1 MTDSIRVLAL
11 DHFFDQDLRAL
22 EAHPR
27 LDVRRFPYQRLRGP
41 AMRMMG
47 ADVASGL
54 QAFARPELA
63 PARRRYAAWLADEV
77 RRLYLERSFDVIVL
91 PTDTLFYV
99 RSLPDAAHALGI
111 PVVVVQKETT
121 ISAAT
126 MESHSA
132 LMRATAPFAADLMTV
147 CSERHREFWLRTGA
161 VGELLVVTGQPR
173 FDIYAAPRL
182 REQRRRQRVLF
193 LTYQLD
199 AYVPGAG
206 SGKGWRT
213 WEPLRGA
220 IETVLLDAV
229 RTGSCE
235 VVVKCH
241 PQQDQRS
248 EAARLSRRAG
258 AMWNRG
264 VSVAPIDA
272 DTRELIVAADVV
284 VGFQTTAL
292 YEAVAARRSV
302 VYAAWGEAYER
313 FREKLIRFD
322 EAPAGCLEHAGSTE
336 QLAAALANPTTPADA
351 TCAGWYEEALGA
363 VDGHATERVAERLA
377 AVAAAWPPGAA
388 RAGLESHRRHFAA
401 GLLARSLAAEAVWT
415 VAVPVAR
422 VAGEQRRVAIRRR
435 RAREG
440 RALATAAL
448 LGRRP
453 RSGDRVSP
461 GAG

>member
-1 MTDSIRVLAL
+1 VTGRVRVLAL

-22 EAHPR
+22 EAHPH

-47 ADVASGL
+47 ADVATGL

-63 PARRRYAAWLADEV
+63 PVRRRYAAWLVGEV
-77 RRLYLERSFDVIVL
+77 RRLYLERAFDVIIL

-99 RSLPDAAHALGI
+99 RSLPQAAHALGI

-121 ISAAT
+121 ISEAT

-132 LMRATAPFAADLMTV
+132 LMRETAPFAADLMTI
-147 CSERHREFWLRTGA
+147 CSDRHRQFWLRTGA
-161 VGELLVVTGQPR
+161 DGDLLVVTGQPR
-173 FDIYAAPRL
+173 FDIYASPHLGHR
-182 REQRRRQRVLF
+182 QRPQRVLF

-206 SGKGWRT
+206 SGMGWRT
-213 WEPLRGA
+213 WEPLRDA
-220 IETVLLDAV
+220 TESVLLDAV
-229 RTGSCE
+229 RSGSCE

-241 PQQDQRS
+241 PQQDRRS

-258 AMWNRG
+258 SMWNRG
-264 VSVAPIDA
+264 ISIAPPDA
-272 DTRELIVAADVV
+272 DTRELIVAANVV

-313 FREKLIRFD
+313 FRDKLIRFD
-322 EAPAGCLEHAGSTE
+322 EAPMGCLEHAETAE
-336 QLAAALANPTTPADA
+336 RLAAVLANPTTPTDA
-351 TCAGWYEEALGA
+351 PCAAWYEEALGA
-363 VDGHATERVAERLA
+363 VDGHATDRVAERLA
-377 AVAAAWPPGAA
+377 AVAAAWPPGEA
-388 RAGLESHRRHFAA
+388 RRALERRRRHFAA

-415 VAVPVAR
+415 AAAPVAL

-440 RALATAAL
+440 RALAAAAL
-448 LGRRP
+448 LGRQP
-453 RSGDRVSP
+453 R
-461 GAG
+461 

>member
-1 MTDSIRVLAL
+1 MTGRVRVLAL

-47 ADVASGL
+47 ADVATGL
-54 QAFARPELA
+54 LAFARPELE
-63 PARRRYAAWLADEV
+63 PARRRYAAWLVGEV
-77 RRLYLERSFDVIVL
+77 RRLYLERAFDVIVL

-99 RSLPDAAHALGI
+99 RSLPQAAHALGI

-132 LMRATAPFAADLMTV
+132 LMRGLAPFAADLMTV

-161 VGELLVVTGQPR
+161 DGDRLVVTGQPR
-173 FDIYAAPRL
+173 FDIYASPQPGRQE
-182 REQRRRQRVLF
+182 RPQRVLF

-206 SGKGWRT
+206 SGRGWRT
-213 WEPLRGA
+213 WEPLRDA
-220 IETVLLDAV
+220 TESVLLDAV
-229 RTGSCE
+229 RSGSCE

-241 PQQDQRS
+241 PQQDRHS

-258 AMWNRG
+258 SMWNRG
-264 VSVAPIDA
+264 VSIAAPDA
-272 DTRELIVAADVV
+272 DTRELIVAASVV
-284 VGFQTTAL
+284 VGFQTTGL
-292 YEAVAARRSV
+292 YEAAAARRSV

-313 FREKLIRFD
+313 FRDKLIRFD
-322 EAPAGCLEHAGSTE
+322 EAPTGCLQHAQTAE
-336 QLAAALANPTTPADA
+336 ELAAFLANPTPSPDA
-351 TCAGWYEEALGA
+351 PCAAWYEEALGA
-363 VDGHATERVAERLA
+363 IDGHATDRVAERLA
-377 AVAAAWPPGAA
+377 AVAAAWPAGDA
-388 RAGLESHRRHFAA
+388 RRALEKRRRPFAA

-415 VAVPVAR
+415 AAVPVAR
-422 VAGEQRRVAIRRR
+422 LAGEQRRVAVRRR

-440 RALATAAL
+440 RALAAAAL
-448 LGRRP
+448 LRRES
-453 RSGDRVSP
+453 R
-461 GAG
+461 

>member
-1 MTDSIRVLAL
+1 VTGRVRVLAL

-47 ADVASGL
+47 ADVATGL
-54 QAFARPELA
+54 LAFARPELA
-63 PARRRYAAWLADEV
+63 PARRRYAAWLVGEV
-77 RRLYLERSFDVIVL
+77 RRLYLERAFDVIVL

-99 RSLPDAAHALGI
+99 RSLPQAAHALGI

-121 ISAAT
+121 ISEAT

-132 LMRATAPFAADLMTV
+132 LMRASAPFAADLMTV

-161 VGELLVVTGQPR
+161 DGDLLVVTGQPR
-173 FDIYAAPRL
+173 FDIYASPQPGR
-182 REQRRRQRVLF
+182 RQRPQRVLF

-206 SGKGWRT
+206 SGMGWRT
-213 WEPLRGA
+213 WEPLRDA
-220 IETVLLDAV
+220 TESVLLDAV
-229 RTGSCE
+229 RSGSCE

-241 PQQDQRS
+241 PQQDLRS
-248 EAARLSRRAG
+248 EAARLARRAG
-258 AMWNRG
+258 SMWNRG
-264 VSVAPIDA
+264 ISIAPPDA
-272 DTRELIVAADVV
+272 DTRELIVVANVV

-313 FREKLIRFD
+313 FRDQLIRFD
-322 EAPAGCLEHAGSTE
+322 EAPTGCLAHAETAAG
-336 QLAAALANPTTPADA
+336 LAAVLANPTTPPDA
-351 TCAGWYEEALGA
+351 PCAAWYEEALGA
-363 VDGHATERVAERLA
+363 VDGHATDRVAERLA
-377 AVAAAWPPGAA
+377 AVVAAWPAGAA
-388 RAGLESHRRHFAA
+388 RRALEKRRRQFAV

-415 VAVPVAR
+415 AATPVAR
-422 VAGEQRRVAIRRR
+422 VAGEQRRVAVRRR

-440 RALATAAL
+440 RALAAAAL
-448 LGRRP
+448 LGRESR
-453 RSGDRVSP
+453 
-461 GAG
+461 

>member
-1 MTDSIRVLAL
+1 VTDQVRVLAL

-47 ADVASGL
+47 RDVATGL

-63 PARRRYAAWLADEV
+63 PARRRYAAWLRGEV
-77 RRLYLERSFDVIVL
+77 RRLYLERAFDVIVL

-121 ISAAT
+121 ISEAT
-126 MESHSA
+126 MESHSS

-147 CSERHREFWLRTGA
+147 CSQRHREFWLRTGA
-161 VGELLVVTGQPR
+161 DGDLLVVTGQPR
-173 FDIYAAPRL
+173 FDIYASPRL
-182 REQRRRQRVLF
+182 RQRQRPQRVLF

-206 SGKGWRT
+206 SGMGWRT
-213 WEPLRGA
+213 WEPLRDA
-220 IETVLLDAV
+220 TEAALLDAV
-229 RTGSCE
+229 RSGSCE

-241 PQQDQRS
+241 PQQDHRS
-248 EAARLSRRAG
+248 EAARLLRRAG
-258 AMWNRG
+258 SMWNRG
-264 VSVAPIDA
+264 ISIAPTDA
-272 DTRELIVAADVV
+272 DTRELIVAANMV

-313 FREKLIRFD
+313 FRAKLIPFD
-322 EAPAGCLEHAGSTE
+322 EAPSDCLEHADSAE
-336 QLAAALANPTTPADA
+336 RLSALLANPTAPMDA
-351 TCAGWYEEALGA
+351 PCAGWYEEALGA

-377 AVAAAWPPGAA
+377 TVAATWPPGDA
-388 RAGLESHRRHFAA
+388 RRDLEGRRRQFAA

-415 VAVPVAR
+415 AAVPVAR
-422 VAGEQRRVAIRRR
+422 VAGEQRRVASRLR

-448 LGRRP
+448 LRRHS
-453 RSGDRVSP
+453 RSEDGVSR

>member
-1 MTDSIRVLAL
+1 VTDQVRVLAL

-27 LDVRRFPYQRLRGP
+27 LDVRRFPYQRLRRP

-54 QAFARPELA
+54 LAFARPELA
-63 PARRRYAAWLADEV
+63 PARRRYAAWLVGEV
-77 RRLYLERSFDVIVL
+77 RRLYLERAFDVIVV

-99 RSLPDAAHALGI
+99 RSLPQAAHALGI

-121 ISAAT
+121 ISVAT

-132 LMRATAPFAADLMTV
+132 LMREVAPFAADLMTV

-161 VGELLVVTGQPR
+161 DGHLLVVTGQPR
-173 FDIYAAPRL
+173 FDIYASSRPG
-182 REQRRRQRVLF
+182 QRQRPHRVLF

-206 SGKGWRT
+206 SGMGWRT
-213 WEPLRGA
+213 WEPLRDA
-220 IETVLLDAV
+220 TESVLLEAV
-229 RTGSCE
+229 RSGSCE

-241 PQQDQRS
+241 PQQDGRS

-258 AMWNRG
+258 TMWNRG
-264 VSVAPIDA
+264 ISIAAPDA
-272 DTRELIVAADVV
+272 DTRELIVAANVV

-302 VYAAWGEAYER
+302 VYAAWGEAFER
-313 FREKLIRFD
+313 YRDKLIRFD
-322 EAPAGCLEHAGSTE
+322 EAPTGCLEHADSAE
-336 QLAAALANPTTPADA
+336 HLAAVLANPTTPIDA
-351 TCAGWYEEALGA
+351 PCAAWYEEALGA
-363 VDGHATERVAERLA
+363 VDGHATDRVAERLA
-377 AVAAAWPPGAA
+377 AVATAWPIGDA
-388 RAGLESHRRHFAA
+388 RQALEKRRRPFAA

-415 VAVPVAR
+415 AAVPVAR
-422 VAGEQRRVAIRRR
+422 VAGEQRRVAVRRR
-435 RAREG
+435 RAREA
-440 RALATAAL
+440 RALAAAAL
-448 LGRRP
+448 LGRQP
-453 RSGDRVSP
+453 R
-461 GAG
+461 

>member
-1 MTDSIRVLAL
+1 VTDRVRVRVLAL

-27 LDVRRFPYQRLRGP
+27 LDVRRFPYQRLRVP
-41 AMRMMG
+41 AMRVMG
-47 ADVASGL
+47 ADVAAGL
-54 QAFARPELA
+54 RAFARPELA
-63 PARRRYAAWLADEV
+63 PARRRYAAWLVGEV
-77 RRLYLERSFDVIVL
+77 RRLYLERAFDVIVL

-99 RSLPDAAHALGI
+99 RSLPDAAHVLGI

-121 ISAAT
+121 ISEAT

-132 LMRATAPFAADLMTV
+132 LMRETAPFAADLMTV
-147 CSERHREFWLRTGA
+147 CSDRQREFWLRSGA
-161 VGELLVVTGQPR
+161 DGDLLVVTGQPR
-173 FDIYAAPRL
+173 FDIYAAPQL
-182 REQRRRQRVLF
+182 RQRQRPQRVLF

-206 SGKGWRT
+206 GGKGWRT
-213 WEPLRGA
+213 WEPLRDA
-220 IETVLLDAV
+220 TESVLIDAV
-229 RTGSCE
+229 RSGSCE

-258 AMWNRG
+258 SLWNRG
-264 VSVAPIDA
+264 LSVAATDA
-272 DTRELIVAADVV
+272 DTRELIVAANVV

-313 FREKLIRFD
+313 FRDKLIRFD
-322 EAPAGCLEHAGSTE
+322 EAPTACVEHAGSAE
-336 QLAAALANPTTPADA
+336 RLAAAIANPTTPTD
-351 TCAGWYEEALGA
+351 TPCTGWYEEALGA
-363 VDGHATERVAERLA
+363 VDGHATDRVAERLV
-377 AVAAAWPPGAA
+377 AVAASWPPGEA
-388 RAGLESHRRHFAA
+388 RRQLEGRRRHFAA
-401 GLLARSLAAEAVWT
+401 GLLARSLAAEAIWT
-415 VAVPVAR
+415 AAVPVAR

-440 RALATAAL
+440 RVLAADAL
-448 LGRRP
+448 LGRQSR
-453 RSGDRVSP
+453 
-461 GAG
+461 